1 MREAARATQS
11 ITCERRKTKTVRL
24 FLAFRV
30 FFAVLFSREAAQR
43 VAPALEGQPAQ
54 PSKIEAPKPQ
64 KPAPKPKKPIR
75 SEAVTLLAALQREA
89 RFLDFIKEPLD
100 GYADAQVGAAAR
112 DVHRDCGT
120 VIERMFA
127 IEPLLAEE
135 EQTEVE
141 VPAGFDSGKYH
152 LTGNVTG
159 EAPFRG
165 QLMHA
170 GWQAAKC
177 EVPQWS
183 GSDQAAKVIAPAEV
197 ELK

>member
-1 MREAARATQS
+1 MRGDDLFHTPRQ
-11 ITCERRKTKTVRL
+11 RKTKAVRL

-30 FFAVLFSREAAQR
+30 FFAVLFSREAAHG
-43 VAPALEGQPAQ
+43 VALALKGEADL

-64 KPAPKPKKPIR
+64 KPAPKPQKPIR

-112 DVHRDCGT
+112 DVHRDCGS

-127 IEPLLAEE
+127 VAALMTEE
-135 EQTEVE
+135 EESQVE

-159 EAPFRG
+159 EAPFKGR
-165 QLMHA
+165 LMHP
-170 GWQAAKC
+170 GWQATKC
-177 EVPQWS
+177 DVPQWS
-183 GSDQAAKVIAPAEV
+183 GSNQAATIIAPAEV
-197 ELK
+197 ELS

>member
-1 MREAARATQS
+1 MRETARATQS
-11 ITCERRKTKTVRL
+11 TTCERRKTKTVRL

-43 VAPALEGQPAQ
+43 VAPALEGQAAQ
-54 PSKIEAPKPQ
+54 PAKIEAPKPQ
-64 KPAPKPKKPIR
+64 KAAPKPKRPIR
-75 SEAVTLLAALQREA
+75 SEAITLLAALQREA

-112 DVHRDCGT
+112 DVHRDCKA

-127 IEPLLAEE
+127 IEPLLTEE
-135 EQTEVE
+135 EQAEIE

-159 EAPFRG
+159 EAPFKG
-165 QLMHA
+165 QLMHP
-170 GWQAAKC
+170 GWQATKC